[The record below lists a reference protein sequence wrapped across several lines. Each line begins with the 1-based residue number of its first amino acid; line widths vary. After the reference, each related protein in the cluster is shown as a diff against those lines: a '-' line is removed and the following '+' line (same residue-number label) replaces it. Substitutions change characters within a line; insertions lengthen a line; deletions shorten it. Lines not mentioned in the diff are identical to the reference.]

1 MSSTVNFYIMKDAGY
16 DARLAFCC
24 RLVET
29 IHGRGHSIYIH
40 AADEAMAQELDELLW
55 SFRPESFIPHMI
67 VGTDVEEEEVP
78 VLIGY
83 QGSLDETYCSNYEV
97 LLNLHAEVPDFHAHF
112 SRIAEIISADEA
124 CKASGREHWQFYK
137 DKAFDLQAHEV

>member
-1 MSSTVNFYIMKDAGY
+1 MSSTVSFYILQEAGH

-29 IHGRGHSIYIH
+29 IQGRGHSIYIH

-67 VGTDVEEEEVP
+67 VGTDVEEEDVP

-83 QGSLDETYCSNYEV
+83 QPDLDEAYSGAYQV
-97 LLNLHAEVPDFHAHF
+97 LLNLHPEVPAFYAQF
-112 SRIAEIISADEA
+112 SRIAEIISADES

-137 DKAFDLQAHEV
+137 SKACELQAHEV